1 MSTPDF
7 TKFNPRKQ
15 RYIDGR
21 SQGLSKREAK
31 NLAGYA
37 ASTST
42 YSVENSSVKAALA
55 RLIKQAVPAH
65 VMVRRIAEGVSA
77 CETKFFQ
84 KEGIVTDQRDVV
96 AWSERREYLKLAAEY
111 GQYVE
116 PDAKVSIGEV
126 RPTFVLINGIT
137 KPKGGSQIANESPT
151 ADPGTETHVT
161 PEPDHQD
168 LNHASSFVLINGI
181 TGGKTNAR

>member
-1 MSTPDF
+1 MATPDF
-7 TKFNPRKQ
+7 TKLNIRKQ

-37 ASTST
+37 ASTSS

-77 CETKFFQ
+77 YETKFFQ

-96 AWSERREYLKLAAEY
+96 AWSERRE
-111 GQYVE
+111 
-116 PDAKVSIGEV
+116 
-126 RPTFVLINGIT
+126 
-137 KPKGGSQIANESPT
+137 
-151 ADPGTETHVT
+151 
-161 PEPDHQD
+161 
-168 LNHASSFVLINGI
+168 
-181 TGGKTNAR
+181 

>member
-77 CETKFFQ
+77 YETKFFQ

-116 PDAKVSIGEV
+116 PDAKVSIGEGG
-126 RPTFVLINGIT
+126 PSFILINGIT
-137 KPKGGSQIANESPT
+137 KPKGQSQMKD
-151 ADPGTETHVT
+151 DPQATEVGAEVQA
-161 PEPDHQD
+161 PP
-168 LNHASSFVLINGI
+168 NLIELRILGV
-181 TGGKTNAR
+181 RSC

>member
-7 TKFNPRKQ
+7 TRLNQRKQ
-15 RYIDGR
+15 KYIDGR

-31 NLAGYA
+31 SLAGYA

-77 CETKFFQ
+77 YETKFFQ

-116 PDAKVSIGEV
+116 PDAKVSTGEV

-137 KPKGGSQIANESPT
+137 KPRVPPTIEPGIENRESVLRAT
-151 ADPGTETHVT
+151 VASDQNV
-161 PEPDHQD
+161 
-168 LNHASSFVLINGI
+168 NHTSSFVLINGI
-181 TGGKTNAR
+181 TGGKSAR